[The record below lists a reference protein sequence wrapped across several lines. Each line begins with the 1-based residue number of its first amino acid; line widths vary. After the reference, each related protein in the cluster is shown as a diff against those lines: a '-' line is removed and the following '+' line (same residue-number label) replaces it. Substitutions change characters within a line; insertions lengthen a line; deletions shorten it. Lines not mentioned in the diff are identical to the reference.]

1 MFPDAIIRKAEDEI
15 AQFKSTRR
23 TSQPGSGHEKVRP
36 GINHTLLDGRD
47 KSLPN
52 PLATLERICQPERV
66 LAPVVEAEVG
76 AVEAPL
82 TAVPDVPR
90 ITIYP
95 QCCSCPTGGRMPP
108 KLLAVLGPP
117 RGKSESDIYPERG
130 LCAPIQTQA
139 PSSET
144 PPDNQW
150 LCQSQQK
157 QVSEGGRSKPSGQ
170 KGSRDGEGSS
180 ISSLFQQT
188 VHGPQT
194 KPKVAASL
202 RS

>member
-1 MFPDAIIRKAEDEI
+1 
-15 AQFKSTRR
+15 
-23 TSQPGSGHEKVRP
+23 
-36 GINHTLLDGRD
+36 
-47 KSLPN
+47 
-52 PLATLERICQPERV
+52 
-66 LAPVVEAEVG
+66 
-76 AVEAPL
+76 
-82 TAVPDVPR
+82 
-90 ITIYP
+90 
-95 QCCSCPTGGRMPP
+95 MPP

-144 PPDNQW
+144 APDNQW
-150 LCQSQQK
+150 LRQSQQK

-188 VHGPQT
+188 VHRPQT

-202 RS
+202 RSQCSKQIFERKNIQNGNTRDNSDFPTAGGMGDIAGFQRHLFPHPHSHWVPEISQVPFPKPVLPVQRPPLWPLNGS